1 MAVALPRGEREG
13 KGGKP
18 IHPLLR
24 PFPPVCPSYALAQRQ
39 KKNFPFSPLSYPSY
53 MHVISVPFFRTPFS
67 SQTFFLEYHCTYGL
81 QVLCFPKY

>member
-1 MAVALPRGEREG
+1 MAVALPRGGEG

-24 PFPPVCPSYALAQRQ
+24 PFPPSSCVLPTLSNNAR
-39 KKNFPFSPLSYPSY
+39 KKTFPFSPSPFSSH

-67 SQTFFLEYHCTYGL
+67 SQTFFRIPLYGL
-81 QVLCFPKY
+81 QVL